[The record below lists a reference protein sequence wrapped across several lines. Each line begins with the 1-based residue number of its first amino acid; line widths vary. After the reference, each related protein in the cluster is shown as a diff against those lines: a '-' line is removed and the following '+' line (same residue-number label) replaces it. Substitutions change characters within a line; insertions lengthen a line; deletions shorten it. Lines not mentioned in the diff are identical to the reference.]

1 MRTSAR
7 MRGGVRVDVCVVHVC
22 CVPSSSIRTVTP
34 IRMNVLVRF
43 RATSNNIGENREQIN
58 IIALS

>member
-1 MRTSAR
+1 MCVLC
-7 MRGGVRVDVCVVHVC
+7 MFVVYQVRLYVL
-22 CVPSSSIRTVTP
+22 TVTP